1 MPLNILLFS
10 GKAEKGSHSE
20 HLVQRLCV
28 CCGIIGLPAFGFL
41 RRGPSI
47 RVSVS
52 LARYWRGVFQKFL
65 FEVPPPPSTLST
77 VAQPTEDL
85 NVGWFITSTLTEWN
99 DVIACQVSR
108 CVTGGAVRMAS
119 YSLSHRP
126 VPR

>member
-1 MPLNILLFS
+1 MPLNIRLFL

-28 CCGIIGLPAFGFL
+28 CCGIIGLPALGFL

-52 LARYWRGVFQKFL
+52 LSRYWRGVFQNPP
-65 FEVPPPPSTLST
+65 FETPPPPATLST
-77 VAQPTEDL
+77 VATATEDL
-85 NVGWFITSTLTEWN
+85 NVGQPVRPSLTEWN
-99 DVIACQVSR
+99 DVIACQGGR
-108 CVTGGAVRMAS
+108 CVTGGAVRMAG
-119 YSLSHRP
+119 YSLGYQP